1 MSDKRWITVLVLLP
15 VTFLAAC
22 SFGRVSQGRVVAY
35 DQASGTATVIQEA
48 NEAQSGQAR
57 YVLPPVTVKIPA
69 NPQEMGP
76 APATGNLLS
85 FNSQARQL
93 IVFEPASRSF
103 RTISYTPVSEQ
114 TSVFADDPRVAKV
127 KFPIIH
133 RQDKTITLYSAHE
146 RMLVTFTVADEF
158 LALPDET
165 WKAGDEVRY
174 YYKEPGQALRFMNVT
189 KTDVRKG
196 G

>member
-15 VTFLAAC
+15 VVFLLAC

-35 DQASGTATVIQEA
+35 DQANGTATIIQEA
-48 NEAQSGQAR
+48 SEAQSGQAK

-76 APATGNLLS
+76 APAGGNLLS
-85 FNSQARQL
+85 FNSRARQL
-93 IVFEPASRSF
+93 IVFEPASRTL
-103 RTISYTPVSEQ
+103 RTISYTPVSVQ

-127 KFPIIH
+127 KFTIIH

-146 RMLVTFTVADEF
+146 RTLVTFTVADEF